1 MQIGDLVKINLN
13 RVIDMHGTYSP
24 EAQDVED
31 RVGKVGFVVG
41 FSKNRWHMSR
51 ISVQWLDTQFVT
63 IHNKFFV
70 EVINAT
76 ST

>member
-1 MQIGDLVKINLN
+1 MKVGDMVKINLS

-24 EAQDVED
+24 EAQGVRD

-51 ISVQWLDTQFVT
+51 ISVQWLDTQIVT

-70 EVINAT
+70 EVINE
-76 ST
+76 SR

>member
-24 EAQDVED
+24 EAQDVRD

-41 FSKNRWHMSR
+41 FSKDRWHMSR
-51 ISVQWLDTQFVT
+51 IRVQWLDTQFVT

-70 EVINAT
+70 EVVNENR
-76 ST
+76 